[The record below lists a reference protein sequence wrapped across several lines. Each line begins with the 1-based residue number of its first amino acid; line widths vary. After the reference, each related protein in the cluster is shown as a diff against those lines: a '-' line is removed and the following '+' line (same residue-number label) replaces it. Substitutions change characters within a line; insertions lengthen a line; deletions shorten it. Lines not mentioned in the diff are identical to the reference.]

1 MLINPD
7 LSAAREIARILS
19 FPTVSSVEPFARGR
33 IDMIGLQVTE
43 KDTFVGSKLS
53 TLWVPRLSNVLVCA
67 AEHGGEV
74 VIPNGDYA
82 PAPGDKLHMIGSKQD
97 LQKVLKSIGRSSQR
111 IKTVSVLGGSR
122 IAVYLAW
129 ELARNHT
136 RVRLVEI
143 NPDKC
148 LRLAEQLPDAMIIQ
162 GDGTSADLVRS
173 ENVFETDAFI
183 SLTDRDEENLLM
195 AISAQRSGVGKV
207 IAKMNRLNYVDLV
220 RENGIDS
227 IISPKD
233 ITAGQ
238 ITRYVRALAN
248 SEGSAV
254 ESLYRMLDGNLEAL
268 EFTATAASRPALD
281 TPLKDLRL
289 KRGILVAA
297 LVRDGGIIIPG
308 GMTEIR
314 EGDRVVIVSRS
325 IGLNDLTDI
334 LA

>member
-1 MLINPD
+1 
-7 LSAAREIARILS
+7 
-19 FPTVSSVEPFARGR
+19 
-33 IDMIGLQVTE
+33 MIGLPVTE

-67 AEHGGEV
+67 AEHAGEV
-74 VIPNGDYA
+74 IIPDGSFA
-82 PAPGDKLHMIGSKQD
+82 PAPGDKLYLIGAKAD
-97 LQKVLKSIGRSSQR
+97 LQKVLRGIGRSPQR
-111 IKTVSVLGGSR
+111 IKTVSLLGGSR

-129 ELARNHT
+129 ELARTNT
-136 RVRLVEI
+136 KVRLVEI

-148 LRLAEQLPDAMIIQ
+148 LRLAAQLPHAMIIE
-162 GDGTSADLVRS
+162 GDGTSGDLIRS
-173 ENVFETDAFI
+173 ENILETDAFV

-195 AISAQRSGVGKV
+195 AINAQRSGVGKV
-207 IAKMNRLNYVDLV
+207 IVKMNRPNYIELI
-220 RENGIDS
+220 REAGIDS

-254 ESLYRMLDGNLEAL
+254 ESLYRMLNGAVEAL
-268 EFTATAASRPALD
+268 EFTATAASRPVLD
-281 TPLKDLRL
+281 TPLQNLKK

-297 LVRDGGIIIPG
+297 IARDNGIIIPG

-314 EGDRVVIVSRS
+314 EGDRVIIVSRS